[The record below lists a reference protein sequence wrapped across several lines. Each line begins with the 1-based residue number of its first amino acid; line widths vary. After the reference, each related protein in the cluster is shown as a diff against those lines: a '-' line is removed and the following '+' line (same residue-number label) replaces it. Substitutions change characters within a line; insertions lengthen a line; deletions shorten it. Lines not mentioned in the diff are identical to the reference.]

1 MMRGIKTIR
10 ITGGGVSDPLPAV
23 SRPALPLYEGESGFT
38 LSLKQG
44 ESRAKHGRGSLSDPV
59 EII

>member
-1 MMRGIKTIR
+1 M
-10 ITGGGVSDPLPAV
+10 GGTVSDPLPAV

-38 LSLKQG
+38 LPLKQG
-44 ESRAKHGRGSLSDPV
+44 ESRAKHGRGSLTHPV